1 MKTAQPTRRLTYY
14 TDPGHGWLA
23 VDRADLDALD
33 IAHKITRYSHEKGT
47 RVYLEEDL
55 DAMTYLEAARAA
67 GWRVTTRTNNE
78 ARNDSKIRSFA
89 HYQPR
94 ITPAA
99 LINAA
104 QRIGKLHLIHVSN

>member
-1 MKTAQPTRRLTYY
+1 MTTKQTTRKLTYY

-33 IAHKITRYSHEKGT
+33 IAHKITRYSYERAD

-104 QRIGKLHLIHVSN
+104 QRMGMLHIVHVNQ

>member
-1 MKTAQPTRRLTYY
+1 MTTTRKLTYY

-33 IAHKITRYSHEKGT
+33 IAHKITRYSYERAD

-104 QRIGKLHLIHVSN
+104 QRMGMLHIVHVNQ